1 MNLCRLHLLIYTIM
15 IKNYIPSNLAR
26 MIFAATVALFGLFHF
41 LGAAAMAG
49 MVPSYLTFIP
59 GEIWVYLT
67 GLCLLGAAA
76 AIVLE
81 RQVKLACY
89 LLALM
94 LVLFVLMLHVPNLAD
109 AEKGQMAMASM
120 LKDMAMAMCAIL
132 IGNDSEE

>member
-1 MNLCRLHLLIYTIM
+1 MILCRLHSIINTVM
-15 IKNYIPSNLAR
+15 IRNYIPSNVAR
-26 MIFAATVALFGLFHF
+26 MIFAATLALFGIFHF
-41 LGAAAMAG
+41 LGAAKASG

-59 GEIWVYLT
+59 GEIWVYVT
-67 GLCLLGAAA
+67 GLCLLAAA
-76 AIVLE
+76 GAIVLE

-94 LVLFVLMLHVPNLAD
+94 LFLFVLLVHAANLGD
-109 AEKGQMAMASM
+109 AEKGEMAMASI

>member
-1 MNLCRLHLLIYTIM
+1 MKLCRLRMLIYTFM
-15 IKNYIPSNLAR
+15 SKNFIPSNVAR
-26 MIFAATVALFGLFHF
+26 MIFAATLALFGLFHF
-41 LGAAAMAG
+41 LGATAMAG

-59 GEIWVYLT
+59 GEIWVYVT
-67 GLCLLGAAA
+67 GLCLLAAAA

-94 LVLFVLMLHVPNLAD
+94 LVLFVLLLHLPNLGNP
-109 AEKGQMAMASM
+109 EKGQMAMVSM

-132 IGNDSEE
+132 IGNESEE